1 MCIEWRTE
9 KNNRGFTLVELLLAI
24 FIFSIVVSAVYGSYR
39 VTFDLVNRTEQKMA
53 VAERASAVFER
64 ITVDLSS
71 LVQTNGGEFTG
82 EQHEDSGMRGDSLS
96 FVSAVHIGLTKQDDL
111 GGYSLVEYSVE
122 VDEDTQ
128 LLKLFRSGNPLL
140 PGTVG
145 DEGESPKYLLCDGL
159 KEVKF
164 SYLNNEGVESD
175 EWRSQEDEFTT
186 ENQRFPVMVVVVL
199 QFSKSVESEQFSLF
213 TTSVALPQVGG

>member
-1 MCIEWRTE
+1 M
-9 KNNRGFTLVELLLAI
+9 ELLLAI
-24 FIFSIVVSAVYGSYR
+24 FIFSIVVSTVYGSYR
-39 VTFDLVNRTEQKMA
+39 VTFDLVSHTGQKMA
-53 VAERASAVFER
+53 VAERASVVFER
-64 ITVDLSS
+64 ITEDLSS

-128 LLKLFRSGNPLL
+128 LLKLFRSGSPLL
-140 PGTVG
+140 PGTNEENVK
-145 DEGESPKYLLCDGL
+145 SQKYLLCDGL

-164 SYLNNEGVESD
+164 SYSNNEGVESD

-186 ENQRFPVMVVVVL
+186 ENHRFPVMVVVVL